1 MKGVVGRDSQR
12 PRLGNGFLKLWIGQ
26 GVSHFGS
33 EISLLA
39 IPTLAILVYHAT
51 PFEASVIGALEVA
64 PFALFSLPAGPL
76 ADRLPRRAI
85 LIFCDVGRAAAVGL
99 LVVTYFAGLHDMWLI
114 YLVAFL
120 VGTFTVFFDITFM
133 SFVPHVVA
141 ADRLLGANSRLS
153 ATKSTMGTAGPS
165 AAGLLIQAF
174 GPVRTLLIDAV
185 SYLVSAVAILLVQVR
200 HEPRKTSKLRLGVLL
215 KEIGEGLVYVW
226 HNKVLARVALVNALC
241 DFGQAII
248 QSVYLVFLYNSLHL
262 SPGVVGFVLAVSG
275 VASVVGAVLLPRVVR
290 VLGFGRTLAVS
301 ILAGMGVEL
310 LTPVALLGF
319 AVAVLMAINV
329 VGGLTNAWYD
339 INQLTYRQR
348 VTPDQ
353 LQGRVHATMRMT
365 FSGPRPFGYLLGGV
379 LGTVVGVAATVF
391 IGALVATL
399 GALVLFTGSVLRLR
413 SIDDVE
419 PDSAGGAPSPA
430 ATEQT
435 TKQTST
441 STS

>member
-1 MKGVVGRDSQR
+1 MTGEARRS
-12 PRLGNGFLKLWIGQ
+12 RLGPDFLRLWLGQ

-64 PFALFSLPAGPL
+64 PFTLFSLPAGPL

-85 LIFCDVGRAAAVGL
+85 LIACDVGRALAVGL
-99 LVVTYFAGLHDMWLI
+99 LVVTYFAGLHHMWLI
-114 YLVAFL
+114 YCVSFL

-133 SFVPHVVA
+133 SFVPLVVT

-185 SYLVSAVAILLVQVR
+185 SYLVSAVAILLVRVR
-200 HEPRKTSKLRLGVLL
+200 HERRTTTRLRLGVLL
-215 KEIGEGLVYVW
+215 REIREGLAYVW
-226 HNKVLARVALVNALC
+226 HSKVLARVALVNALC
-241 DFGQAII
+241 DFGQSII
-248 QSVYLVFLYNSLHL
+248 QAVYLVFLYNSLHL

-275 VASVVGAVLLPRVVR
+275 VASVLGAVLLPRVVR
-290 VLGFGRTLAVS
+290 LLGFGRTLAVS
-301 ILAGMGVEL
+301 ILVGMGVEL
-310 LTPVALLGF
+310 LTPVALLGL
-319 AVAVLMAINV
+319 AVGVLMAINA

-339 INQLTYRQR
+339 VNQLTYRQR
-348 VTPDQ
+348 ITPDH

-379 LGTVVGVAATVF
+379 LGTAVGVAATVF

-419 PDSAGGAPSPA
+419 PDSAG
-430 ATEQT
+430 T
-435 TKQTST
+435 TAETTTQNTTTTQKTTTTQTS
-441 STS
+441 